1 MPNFRRNF
9 TTNMKQV
16 MSRRLTSTIS
26 HISFVVLLVLS
37 SSLFAQEGDVA
48 KGKSLFNTNCAACHQ
63 LDRKMNFLG
72 IKNLGLN
79 NP

>member
-26 HISFVVLLVLS
+26 HISFIILLVLS

-48 KGKSLFNTNCAACHQ
+48 KETLFNTNCA
-63 LDRKMNFLG
+63 LV
-72 IKNLGLN
+72 IS
-79 NP
+79 